1 MKLRER
7 ISRPV
12 LKVLVEVSRKQVEQ
26 ACQAFLSAFNYDQ
39 LEEFLY
45 FKLEKELGEIAPS
58 NAAFSSVCFKL
69 VRQAERDG
77 WLVDLIRA
85 AIDYKQG
92 NPKLN
97 DLAQELRIEIDNNS
111 TARSIAA
118 DTKRTD
124 TRDPLV
130 VIEDFIRDLKEIPAD
145 QSWNSEDYEHE
156 LERLETGLPGLR
168 TKVRL
173 LAPKNG
179 TDLKQS
185 VLLELQLEDAIEN
198 ALDSINAFEL
208 CLSYLLDSPYSRGI
222 LDRTRYVQWFRSR
235 SAEIVEGLSSL
246 QHLGD
251 NPRESAEKAA
261 SSEAAA
267 ASLSVFIER
276 LRESHVTDAARLD
289 ERGSVMTTYSGIDAS
304 LNAVIEYLNG
314 TDVPEQRN
322 IKVIRELLINV
333 SGFIEHTALAQKQPP
348 PTPRNE
354 PLFPPSE
361 GTRLQKI
368 CTEAVDSLDLYYRIN
383 RELISSWE
391 ESVLSGVGGRTA
403 EPGLY
408 QARRRFIGKLINLQR
423 RIAALKY

>member
-1 MKLRER
+1 M
-7 ISRPV
+7 
-12 LKVLVEVSRKQVEQ
+12 EVSRKQVEQ

-39 LEEFLY
+39 LDEFLY

-69 VRQAERDG
+69 VRQAEKDG

-92 NPKLN
+92 NPKLI
-97 DLAQELRIEIDNNS
+97 DLARDLRIEIADTNS
-111 TARSIAA
+111 TAQSIAA
-118 DTKRTD
+118 GIKRPD

-130 VIEDFIRDLKEIPAD
+130 VIEDFMRDLEEIPAD

-156 LERLETGLPGLR
+156 LERLKTSLPRLR

-173 LAPKNG
+173 LVSKHG

-185 VLLELQLEDAIEN
+185 VLLELQLEDTIED
-198 ALDSINAFEL
+198 ALDGINAFEL
-208 CLSYLLDSPYSRGI
+208 CLNYLLDSPYYRGI
-222 LDRTRYVQWFRSR
+222 LDQTRYVQWFRSR
-235 SAEIVEGLSSL
+235 SAEIAERLSNL

-251 NPRESAEKAA
+251 NPRESGEEDA
-261 SSEAAA
+261 SSEGTAV
-267 ASLSVFIER
+267 SLSVFIKR
-276 LRESHVTDAARLD
+276 LRDSYLTDTAHLD
-289 ERGSVMTTYSGIDAS
+289 ERGPVMTAYSGIDAS

-322 IKVIRELLINV
+322 IKSIRELLINV
-333 SGFIEHTALAQKQPP
+333 GRFIEDTVLAQKQLPSM
-348 PTPRNE
+348 PRNE

-391 ESVLSGVGGRTA
+391 EAVLSGVGGRSA